1 MRNFIAGGV
10 GLVAMFGI
18 ASVAIAQSPAGDP
31 SSRLTTVLPA
41 DVAQHVLSVIRTA
54 RADRLPA
61 DAIESRSL
69 KFAARGIAPDD
80 IARAADEQLS
90 RMRSARDLLHRART
104 QAPSGDEIE
113 AGAEALREGVD
124 GSAVSKLAQSAPS
137 GRSLAVPLYVI
148 GSLVSRGL
156 PSDEALARVQTKLA
170 ARASDADI
178 QKDGQETAASHRDGS
193 KGGNNGGNNGRGLGA
208 GGRPAGAGGNGTGH
222 GGGPPAGVPGNAGAR
237 GRPGTPGGNPS
248 KPGKGHP

>member
-18 ASVAIAQSPAGDP
+18 ASVAIAQTPAGDP

-90 RMRSARDLLHRART
+90 RMRSARDMLHGARP

-156 PSDEALARVQTKLA
+156 PSDEALARVQSKLA

-178 QKDGQETAASHRDGS
+178 QKDGQEVAASHRDG
-193 KGGNNGGNNGRGLGA
+193 NNGRGFGA
-208 GGRPAGAGGNGTGH
+208 GGRPASAGGNGAGH
-222 GGGPPAGVPGNAGAR
+222 GGGPPAGVPGNAGAK
-237 GRPGTPGGNPS
+237 GRPATPGGSPS
-248 KPGKGHP
+248 KPGKGRP